1 MPLVANYSSGSESD
15 SDNEPQQASKLQRSF
30 ADSLPPPKRKVETT
44 NGKVQIFV
52 DLPKM
57 TNDDYN
63 DNDSE
68 DTTPANKR
76 QKISGGSGGSG
87 LSALLPPPKNP
98 NASLRKEEPSPS
110 TTTKP
115 ITTSTTTTFIPPAL
129 AKRKAELAAKASEQE
144 DVDKAKL
151 KVSQKTTIESVAG
164 EEETNEDESDDED
177 AGEVKS
183 FFPLGPNI
191 AQVLTT
197 PTQSQPASVTEPE
210 EEIQQ
215 PTDAEGSNITYTAAD
230 AYAYYDPNMQYDP
243 AAYQQWYEQQAA
255 YAQYE
260 QQNQN
265 WNAPEEELTGEAL
278 ERLMGRHGRGMG
290 ESVNIKTVNLAEELQ
305 NKDGIPTQEPIGL
318 SGSSIKTSS
327 IQKRKSNIM
336 YLAHQAQSRRDIL
349 AEQYAQ
355 NRKTKR
361 EAKMKY
367 DLKAYSKRLLYWFE
381 FWRLYDVNK
390 RYDHS

>member
-30 ADSLPPPKRKVETT
+30 ADSLPPPKRKVETA

-164 EEETNEDESDDED
+164 EEETNDDESDDED

-183 FFPLGPNI
+183 FFPLGKTRVRMNYQVKQNLGLTMFIEGPNI

-215 PTDAEGSNITYTAAD
+215 STDAEGSNITYTAAD

-265 WNAPEEELTGEAL
+265 WNAPEEELTGEAVS
-278 ERLMGRHGRGMG
+278 RCIYHF
-290 ESVNIKTVNLAEELQ
+290 VN
-305 NKDGIPTQEPIGL
+305 
-318 SGSSIKTSS
+318 
-327 IQKRKSNIM
+327 NIS
-336 YLAHQAQSRRDIL
+336 H
-349 AEQYAQ
+349 
-355 NRKTKR
+355 N
-361 EAKMKY
+361 
-367 DLKAYSKRLLYWFE
+367 F
-381 FWRLYDVNK
+381 
-390 RYDHS
+390 